1 MLENLQEFITPQT
14 IAVFVIAF
22 VLVFIIFMSM
32 MLNKILGLDHRVDDL
47 NDNIKRSV
55 SSYLGE
61 MGEMLQ
67 SDVAKSRSGLSDQ
80 LDKLGDSW
88 KDSLSSSVAEVN
100 SQVVQLKKEVDAQLA
115 EFSSKFSHDTGAQA
129 ADLIERVSSL
139 RDTHSTE
146 VAQYHKMLIAQVR
159 KHAQDDQE
167 QLGNAAAEL
176 KSGLDAGVGD
186 LGNKVD
192 DRLGNIAAGLDSQ
205 MREGLAGMQSIFE
218 TFAGKVDEIT
228 AARLRIEDL
237 SRNVEALAALL
248 DDRRGR
254 GAVGEVV
261 ISSVVGDSLAPSD
274 YELDATLS
282 NGSKVECLLKL
293 PSPTGNIAITSSIDI
308 SDLEQLGTPNADAEQ
323 IAAAR
328 SAFGAKL
335 ADAID
340 RAANDLI
347 IPGETAPGA
356 VLLLPSETAFT
367 EAHIHHRNIVE
378 HAHRNQVWLAS
389 PSNLVAL
396 VTVARSVIKDS
407 KAQIEADYLHDEL
420 RQLENRF
427 NELNSHL
434 AGFARKI
441 EDLNFEVTAART
453 ASRSIQERFGTI
465 AREAPSRL
473 PNK

>member
-1 MLENLQEFITPQT
+1 MLENLQEFITPET

-22 VLVFIIFMSM
+22 VLVFLIFMSVM
-32 MLNKILGLDHRVDDL
+32 HNKIQGLDHRVDDL
-47 NDNIKRSV
+47 NDSIKRSV
-55 SSYLGE
+55 SAYLGE

-67 SDVAKSRSGLSDQ
+67 TDVAKSRTGLSDQ

-100 SQVVQLKKEVDAQLA
+100 SQIVQLKKEVDAQLA
-115 EFSSKFSHDTGAQA
+115 EFSSKFSSDTGEQTAE
-129 ADLIERVSSL
+129 LIERVGNL
-139 RDTHSTE
+139 RDQHSTE
-146 VAQYHKMLIAQVR
+146 VSQYHKALLAQVR
-159 KHAQDDQE
+159 ERADAEQE
-167 QLGNAAAEL
+167 QLGNATSEL
-176 KSGLDAGVGD
+176 KASLDTGVGD
-186 LGNKVD
+186 LGHKVD
-192 DRLGNIAAGLDSQ
+192 ANLGTIAAGLDSQ
-205 MREGLAGMQSIFE
+205 LREGLAGMQGIFE

-228 AARLRIEDL
+228 AARLRIEEL
-237 SRNVEALAALL
+237 SKNVESLAALL

-261 ISSVVGDSLAPSD
+261 IASVVGDSLAPSD
-274 YELDATLS
+274 YELDAVLS
-282 NGSKVECLLKL
+282 NGSKADCLLKL

-308 SDLEQLGTPNADAEQ
+308 TDLEQLGTPNADDEQ
-323 IAAAR
+323 IATAR
-328 SAFGAKL
+328 IAFGTKL
-335 ADAID
+335 AEAID
-340 RAANDLI
+340 RAAAELI
-347 IPGETAPGA
+347 IPDETAPGA

-367 EAHIHHRNIVE
+367 EAHIHHRDIVE
-378 HAHRNQVWLAS
+378 RAHRNRVWLAS

-407 KAQIEADYLHDEL
+407 RAQIEADYLHDEL

-453 ASRSIQERFGTI
+453 ASRNIQERFGTI